1 MVQPLPENSQK
12 APRDADGSAIMHPLR
27 MVTTSPVTLRP
38 ATAEDTD
45 AIVRLNA
52 LEVPLV
58 SAMDAERLSLLT
70 HWADRL
76 TVAEVDGRFAGFVMT
91 FGPGTPYDSPNYR
104 WFCDRFGDA
113 FYYLDRVAVDPSMR
127 RRGVAGAIY
136 DEVESVGATYGRLA
150 LEVNVDP
157 PNEPSLAFHTR
168 RGYVEVGR
176 LGEPGHQVTM
186 LELRLEDPR

>member
-1 MVQPLPENSQK
+1 MVRTDGEKSQK
-12 APRDADGSAIMHPLR
+12 APHDADPSAIMHPLR
-27 MVTTSPVTLRP
+27 MANSPAVTLRP
-38 ATAEDTD
+38 ATPEDTD

-58 SAMDAERLSLLT
+58 SAMDRERLTVLMR
-70 HWADRL
+70 WADRL

-91 FGPGTPYDSPNYR
+91 FGPGSAYDSLNYR
-104 WFCDRFGDA
+104 WFCDRFGSD

-136 DEVESVGATYGRLA
+136 DEAEATAAAYGRLA

-157 PNEPSLAFHTR
+157 PNEPSLAFHRR

-176 LGEPGHQVTM
+176 RGEPGNGVVM
-186 LELRLEDPR
+186 LELPLATTT

>member
-1 MVQPLPENSQK
+1 
-12 APRDADGSAIMHPLR
+12 MHPLR
-27 MVTTSPVTLRP
+27 MVAHSPVTLRP
-38 ATAEDTD
+38 ATADDTD

-58 SAMDAERLSLLT
+58 SAMDAGRLSLLT

-76 TVAEVDGRFAGFVMT
+76 TVAEVDGRFAGFAMT
-91 FGPGTPYDSPNYR
+91 FGPGTAYDSPNYR
-104 WFCDRFGDA
+104 WFCERFGDR
-113 FYYLDRVAVDPSMR
+113 FYYLDRVAVDPSLR

-136 DEVESVGATYGRLA
+136 DEVESVAAAYGRLA

-157 PNEPSLAFHTR
+157 PNEPSLTFHTR

-176 LGEPGHQVTM
+176 LGESGHQVVM
-186 LELRLEDPR
+186 LELSLDREDPPTGG

>member
-1 MVQPLPENSQK
+1 
-12 APRDADGSAIMHPLR
+12 MHPSR
-27 MVTTSPVTLRP
+27 MVPTAPVTLRP

-58 SAMDAERLSLLT
+58 SAMDAGRMSLLA
-70 HWADRL
+70 HWTDRV

-91 FGPGTPYDSPNYR
+91 FGPGTAYDSPNYR

-113 FYYLDRVAVDPSMR
+113 FYYLDRVAVDPTMR

-136 DEVESVGATYGRLA
+136 NEVESVAASYGRLA
-150 LEVNVDP
+150 LEVNVDT
-157 PNEPSLAFHTR
+157 PNEPSLAFHRR

-176 LGEPGHQVTM
+176 LGDPGHQVVM
-186 LELRLEDPR
+186 LELPLDRGGQA